1 MTSLELPGG
10 LTWRAA
16 TPEDAVA
23 VLRLIEIAEDHYD
36 GVVEVDASDLESD
49 FQRVGFD
56 LGRDCVLVFDG
67 DEAVAWCNVYK
78 ERAEGDVRPSHQ
90 GRGIGRALL
99 RWSETHALEVGG
111 AKVTQ
116 AITDDNGDARELF
129 LGNGYA
135 TSETAW
141 ILQISFDGPPPE
153 RPTPDGISIRPYT
166 DADARDVH
174 RLIDDAFS
182 EWEGREPM
190 TFEEWRVF
198 IIDHKAFSPRLS
210 RLAFDGVELVGATL
224 SFDYEIEEE
233 GWIQQVA
240 TTATH
245 RHRGIARALLYETF
259 RAFYDEGQSTC
270 GLSTESR
277 TGALSLYEKVGMHV
291 RRSYTKYTKPLV

>member
-1 MTSLELPGG
+1 VSALDLPEG
-10 LTWRAA
+10 LTSRTA
-16 TPEDAVA
+16 TRDDAGA

-36 GVVEVDASDLESD
+36 GAVEVDAADLESD

-67 DEAVAWCNVYK
+67 DDAVAWCNVYK

-90 GRGIGRALL
+90 RRGIGTALV
-99 RWSETHALEVGG
+99 RWSETHSLELRG

-116 AITDDNGDARELF
+116 SITDNNGDARELF

-135 TSETAW
+135 PTETAW

-153 RPTPDGISIRPYT
+153 QPIPDGVSIRPYD
-166 DADARDVH
+166 DADARPVH

-182 EWEGREPM
+182 EWEGRDPM

-198 IIDHKAFSPRLS
+198 IIDHKAFSSRLS
-210 RLAFDGVELVGATL
+210 RLAFAGDELVGATL
-224 SFDYEIEEE
+224 SFDYDIEDE

-240 TTATH
+240 TKATH

-259 RAFYDEGQSTC
+259 RAFYDDGQSTC

-277 TGALSLYEKVGMHV
+277 TGALALYEKVGMHV